1 MWGGRS
7 IAVLFI
13 NSQLSSKTSKFCPK
27 ADLFSHRLVTEGCR
41 SKLFSKEGGGGGRVE
56 VVVKALVS
64 SHAVSHPRPSAWSWS
79 KGFSSSSP
87 LYLTP
92 YNKINISKLVFNLG
106 SKNSIRC
113 LLVIWLKNKLP
124 YLVPILLTTC
134 SHYWLNRKVIGPTSV
149 GRTWS
154 MPALLTK
161 KKKKTCISHSYS
173 PGIKYNNTFLSQG
186 YCCYCYL
193 CSCTCVKKGYWKR
206 CRKALQRNRKNGRAK
221 MHNRTKLP
229 RGSLQLELSVA
240 RLHHWIADL
249 SVS

>member
-1 MWGGRS
+1 MICRNYSLKSDVCYVSPSIPAAYPRNWSTLLRKRGCRMWGGRS

-161 KKKKTCISHSYS
+161 KKKKNMH
-173 PGIKYNNTFLSQG
+173 LSFIFTG
-186 YCCYCYL
+186 
-193 CSCTCVKKGYWKR
+193 
-206 CRKALQRNRKNGRAK
+206 
-221 MHNRTKLP
+221 H
-229 RGSLQLELSVA
+229 
-240 RLHHWIADL
+240 
-249 SVS
+249 